1 MRIAFFMMLCLAAT
15 RGMADVSVVASVDQ
29 NRVTFGE
36 SVALTIAVQGAQ
48 NVPQPA
54 IPPVDGLTFSGPSM
68 QTSVSIVNGAMS
80 QSANLVYQVTPN
92 RPGEFSIPPIEVTI
106 AGKTYRTEPIKLT
119 VVKGETQSDLQ
130 EALFGRVRLDSQKI
144 YLGQTAPLDVILFS
158 RANVPLKGVG
168 GYTFQADGVGYKFL
182 QNLKSGTKIING
194 ETFNVHVIE

>member
-15 RGMADVSVVASVDQ
+15 RVMADVLVVASVDQ

-92 RPGEFSIPPIEVTI
+92 RPGEFSIPAIEVTI

-130 EALFGRVRLDSQKI
+130 EALFARVRLDSQKI

-158 RANVPLKGVG
+158 RANVPLKVS
-168 GYTFQADGVGYKFL
+168 ALLSARHIVLL
-182 QNLKSGTKIING
+182 QRAPARRHG
-194 ETFNVHVIE
+194 